1 MEDSEAMTKRLRKI
15 LVPNLVMFLGLL
27 ALLMIGT
34 LVAIPGIQ
42 KVFEE
47 VGSEDQLPAPTLWF
61 KGVLDDLVQYWYI
74 PTFIIIGIIVGII
87 IYVRTPHG
95 RYNYH
100 YFKYKMPIFGKLIYA
115 IDFSRLI
122 RAILLNLKNG
132 MRIQEAL
139 ETSKNIT
146 NNLVMLSLIEASINN
161 ILIGQS
167 WIEPFEQS
175 GLSSPMITE
184 MLKIGMQSDLA
195 EMMEKLLEYLDIDID
210 NIIQRIMKVLP
221 QIVYIIVGLLLIFVT
236 VIVLVPLIYVYMG
249 TWLFSA
255 YL

>member
-1 MEDSEAMTKRLRKI
+1 MTKRLRKI

-221 QIVYIIVGLLLIFVT
+221 QIVYLIVGLLLIFVT

>member
-1 MEDSEAMTKRLRKI
+1 MTKRLRKI

-95 RYNYH
+95 RYNYQ

-221 QIVYIIVGLLLIFVT
+221 QIVYLIVGLLLIFVT

>member
-221 QIVYIIVGLLLIFVT
+221 QIVYLIVGLLLIFVT

>member
-122 RAILLNLKNG
+122 RAILLNLKNV

-221 QIVYIIVGLLLIFVT
+221 QIVYLIVGLLLIFVT

>member
-1 MEDSEAMTKRLRKI
+1 MTKRLRKI

-221 QIVYIIVGLLLIFVT
+221 QIVYLIVGLLLIFVT
-236 VIVLVPLIYVYMG
+236 VIVLVSLIYVYMG